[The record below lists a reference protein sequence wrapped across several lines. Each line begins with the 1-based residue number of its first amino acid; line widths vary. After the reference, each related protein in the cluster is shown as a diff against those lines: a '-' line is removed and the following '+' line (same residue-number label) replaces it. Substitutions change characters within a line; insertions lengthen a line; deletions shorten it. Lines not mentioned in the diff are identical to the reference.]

1 MRQLSV
7 LQNKLESHKKY
18 YAIIQKKLN
27 KEKKIQ
33 QQNENPNLIHKAK
46 RAAEIKF
53 PLKNDKINCEIEKAD
68 KKAIEM
74 NRKKVKELDEMIRK
88 KNQMLMKKNI

>member
-1 MRQLSV
+1 
-7 LQNKLESHKKY
+7 
-18 YAIIQKKLN
+18 
-27 KEKKIQ
+27 
-33 QQNENPNLIHKAK
+33 
-46 RAAEIKF
+46 
-53 PLKNDKINCEIEKAD
+53 LKNDKINCEIEKAD